1 MTIADRDKCTKI
13 AKDIKKSLEIFDKHE
28 FAMMFVRGYWYCVDE
43 GNEQSVDDYLSP
55 FTAIN
60 SCSLYWDVLYL
71 ILQEYHKRQ
80 LTMPA
85 KLADWNV
92 KNLDKKRKLP
102 REVAFNTIRITC
114 IHKAVEECIAQEL

>member
-1 MTIADRDKCTKI
+1 MPDEVAD
-13 AKDIKKSLEIFDKHE
+13 
-28 FAMMFVRGYWYCVDE
+28 CVDE

-80 LTMPA
+80 LTM
-85 KLADWNV
+85 
-92 KNLDKKRKLP
+92 
-102 REVAFNTIRITC
+102 TC
-114 IHKAVEECIAQEL
+114 